1 MPTFMSTLYLG
12 EKRFCLSGQCRIAG
26 VFVGVVRATEA
37 PEGRVD
43 VIATCLGKGNRE
55 IFYL

>member
-1 MPTFMSTLYLG
+1 MSTLYLG
-12 EKRFCLSGQCRIAG
+12 EKRLCLSGQCWVAG